1 MGKIILPVSFGAF
14 LLDFSGWLD
23 RMDGWL
29 ESLMGVIHLPA
40 MAALPLLT
48 GIYGAIA
55 GITVM
60 LGGS

>member
-1 MGKIILPVSFGAF
+1 
-14 LLDFSGWLD
+14 LDFSGWLD

-29 ESLMGVIHLPA
+29 EPLMGVIHLPA
-40 MAALPLLT
+40 MAALSLLT